1 MMTGS
6 RRVDGFA
13 PVRSANEAPSV
24 GPNPTLEAT
33 SKRRRWAAL
42 AVLCVTLL
50 LISLDNTV
58 LNVALPTI
66 VRSLGANSTQ
76 LQWMVDAYAVVFAGL
91 LLSLSEGRAT
101 TEYRQATTANT
112 ITTNVPPMPVFVA
125 ANFDQVGHRR
135 EGFNAARWRP
145 SMWRTS
151 TMTVIAVAVVT
162 VIAFLG
168 ISLAHVNNQ
177 N

>member
-1 MMTGS
+1 MTGP

-13 PVRSANEAPSV
+13 RVRSANDAPSV
-24 GPNPTLEAT
+24 GPSPTLEAT
-33 SKRRRWAAL
+33 RKHRRWATL

-91 LLSLSEGRAT
+91 LLSLGALGDRVGRKWVFMAGL
-101 TEYRQATTANT
+101 AVFGGGSAFAAWSGSPDLW
-112 ITTNVPPMPVFVA
+112 VPKTPI
-125 ANFDQVGHRR
+125 GLL
-135 EGFNAARWRP
+135 
-145 SMWRTS
+145 TS
-151 TMTVIAVAVVT
+151 TSRSTSGSCLTAGAT
-162 VIAFLG
+162 ESG
-168 ISLAHVNNQ
+168 T
-177 N
+177 